1 MFQRTIPG
9 FEPSPES
16 FAISAEALQNVAD
29 WLESAGS
36 CGQENLDLF
45 TAIGTGLAAQ
55 QISNDPGGDR
65 WLRLIDDAAERYLSH
80 VQPRTKAKTPKRKG
94 TR

>member
-29 WLESAGS
+29 WLESAGI

-55 QISNDPGGDR
+55 QISNDPLRGRQPVPGTIPQRRIPWRWRVVGG
-65 WLRLIDDAAERYLSH
+65 LIA
-80 VQPRTKAKTPKRKG
+80 
-94 TR
+94 